1 MTAVIG
7 AFLQSEE
14 TAADRSIG
22 PTEAVMKR
30 FWFVLV
36 PLVLVV
42 GAIIGACR
50 STGAGQPG
58 LLALAQSRG
67 LSPEDA
73 ARALKTFVPPGGRDE
88 FLLFASGGH
97 SGQIHVIG
105 VPSMRLLKTIAVFTP
120 EPWQGYGYGA
130 DWSEQALAGEAPDG
144 SGTNGHNGHGANGA
158 QKEPLRWGDA
168 HHPALSETNGKYDGR
183 WIYINDRAN
192 GRIGMADLGDFRT
205 KQVLQVPNLMTSHG
219 GVFAT
224 PNTEY
229 VHISSKV
236 PALKAWN
243 ASQGQSV
250 TLNDH
255 LNKYA
260 DIYRGYST
268 FIKVDPKSGRML
280 LEESFQIELP
290 PYTQDLADAGKG
302 ASDGFAFINSYNVE
316 MATGGVEQGKPPIE
330 VGASKLD
337 FDYLHIVNWKK
348 AEQVVAAGKF
358 TRINGIRV
366 ISLETAVAEDLLHL
380 APEPR
385 SPHGVDVAPKG
396 DYISVAGKLDPHVTV
411 YGIDRIKQAIA
422 NKTYEGKDR
431 YGVPILKFDAVV
443 AGKVELGAGPLHTQ
457 YDNQGNAYTSL
468 YLESAVAKWTLG
480 EPYHS
485 ADKAFKL
492 VDKVSIHYNIG
503 HLATAEGD
511 TMDPQGK
518 YLIAMNKW
526 SIDRHTN
533 VGPLHPQNFQL
544 IDLTGPKMELIADM
558 PVGFG
563 EPHYA
568 QLVRASIIKAHEV
581 YEPGTAPA
589 TNAKSPTSITSEQ
602 EARIV
607 RSQGKVEVWMN
618 VVRSHF
624 TPDIVTAKVGDKVII
639 HLTNTERTAD
649 ATHGFAIPTRN
660 VMLSLDPGES
670 TTVEFVADK
679 PGTFSFYCTEFC
691 SALHLEMQ
699 GWLIVEK

>member
-1 MTAVIG
+1 MKKSWLVVSVLVLA
-7 AFLQSEE
+7 
-14 TAADRSIG
+14 TAAG
-22 PTEAVMKR
+22 
-30 FWFVLV
+30 
-36 PLVLVV
+36 
-42 GAIIGACR
+42 IGACR
-50 STGAGQPG
+50 STGGQSQ
-58 LLALAQSRG
+58 LLTLAQSRG

-73 ARALKTFVPPGGRDE
+73 ARAVKTFVPPGGRDE

-130 DWSEQALAGEAPDG
+130 DWSEQALTNNGGHAGHAA
-144 SGTNGHNGHGANGA
+144 T
-158 QKEPLRWGDA
+158 KEKDPLRWGDA
-168 HHPALSETNGKYDGR
+168 HHPALSETAGKYDGR
-183 WIYINDRAN
+183 WIYINDRAH

-205 KQVLQVPNLMTSHG
+205 KQVLQVPNLQTSHG
-219 GVFAT
+219 GIFAT

-243 ASQGQSV
+243 ASQGQTV
-250 TLNDH
+250 TLDDH
-255 LNKYA
+255 LNRYG

-268 FIKVDPKSGRML
+268 FIKVDPKTGRML
-280 LEESFQIELP
+280 VDQSFQIELP

-302 ASDGFAFINSYNVE
+302 ASEGYAFINSYNVE
-316 MATGGVEQGKPPIE
+316 MATGGIEQGRPPIE
-330 VGASKLD
+330 VGASQLD
-337 FDYLHIVNWKK
+337 FDYLHIINWKK
-348 AEQVVAAGKF
+348 AEQLVAAGRF
-358 TRINGIRV
+358 TTINGIRV
-366 ISLETAVAEDLLHL
+366 ISLETAAAEGVLHL

-385 SPHGVDVAPKG
+385 SPHGVDVAPRG

-411 YGIDRIKQAIA
+411 YGIDRIKQAIEA
-422 NKTYEGKDR
+422 KTYEGKDR

-457 YDNQGNAYTSL
+457 YDAEGNGYTSL

-480 EPYHS
+480 PPYHP

-503 HLATAEGD
+503 HLATAQGD

-518 YLIAMNKW
+518 YLVAMNKW

-544 IDLTGPKMELIADM
+544 IDISGPKMELLADM
-558 PVGFG
+558 PIGFG

-568 QLVRASIIKAHEV
+568 QLVKADTIKAHDV
-581 YEPGTAPA
+581 YEPGTSPA
-589 TNAKSPTSITSEQ
+589 TGAKSATGIESEQ
-602 EARIV
+602 QARIV
-607 RSQGKVEVWMN
+607 RKPGVVEVWMN

-624 TPDIVTAKVGDKVII
+624 TPDIIKARVGDKII
-639 HLTNTERTAD
+639 VHITNTERTPD
-649 ATHGFAIPTRN
+649 ATHGFAVPTRN

-670 TTVEFVADK
+670 TTVEFVVDK
-679 PGTFSFYCTEFC
+679 PGTYSFYCTEFC

>member
-1 MTAVIG
+1 MKKFLLVMT
-7 AFLQSEE
+7 
-14 TAADRSIG
+14 
-22 PTEAVMKR
+22 
-30 FWFVLV
+30 
-36 PLVLVV
+36 PLVIVAAATFAACNRTV
-42 GAIIGACR
+42 GGN
-50 STGAGQPG
+50 QPQ
-58 LLALAQSRG
+58 LLSLAQARG

-73 ARALKTFVPPGGRDE
+73 ARAVRTFVPPGGRDE

-97 SGQIHVIG
+97 SGQIHVVG

-130 DWSEQALAGEAPDG
+130 DWSEVALAGNASKD
-144 SGTNGHNGHGANGA
+144 
-158 QKEPLRWGDA
+158 PLRWGDA
-168 HHPALSETNGKYDGR
+168 HHPALSETDGKYDGR
-183 WIYINDRAN
+183 WIYINDRAH
-192 GRIGMADLGDFRT
+192 GRIGMADLADFRA
-205 KQVLQVPNLMTSHG
+205 KQIMQVPNIQTSHG
-219 GVFAT
+219 GIFAT
-224 PNTEY
+224 PNTQY

-243 ASQGQSV
+243 ASKGQTV

-268 FIKVDPKSGRML
+268 FVKIDPATGRMIL
-280 LEESFQIELP
+280 KDSFQIELP

-302 ASDGFAFINSYNVE
+302 ASDGYAFINSYNAE
-316 MATGGVEQGKPPIE
+316 MATGGIEQGKPPLE
-330 VGASKLD
+330 VGASQLD
-337 FDYLHIVNWKK
+337 FDFLHIINWKK

-358 TRINGIRV
+358 TEINGIRV
-366 ISLETAVAEDLLHL
+366 ISLETAIAEGLLHL

-411 YGIDRIKQAIA
+411 YGIDRIKAAIEA
-422 NKTYEGKDR
+422 KNFEGRDR
-431 YGVPILKFDAVV
+431 YGIPILKFDAVV

-457 YDNQGNAYTSL
+457 YDNEGNGYTSL

-480 EPYHS
+480 APYHP

-492 VDKVSIHYNIG
+492 VDKISIHYNIG
-503 HLATAEGD
+503 HLATAQGD

-544 IDLTGPKMELIADM
+544 IDISGPKMELLADM
-558 PVGFG
+558 PIGFG

-568 QLVRASIIKAHEV
+568 QLVKADTIKAKDV
-581 YEPGTAPA
+581 YTAGVSPE
-589 TNAKSPTSITSEQ
+589 TMQKSPTSIAGEK

-607 RSQGKVEVWMN
+607 RKPGVVEVWMH
-618 VVRSHF
+618 VIRSHF
-624 TPDIVTAKVGDKVII
+624 TPDIITAKVGDRII
-639 HLTNTERTAD
+639 VHLTNTERTPD
-649 ATHGFAIPTRN
+649 ATHGFAVPTKN
-660 VMLSLDPGES
+660 VMVSLDPGES

-679 PGTFSFYCTEFC
+679 AGTFSFYCTEFC

>member
-1 MTAVIG
+1 MKKLFVVAIPLLLAG
-7 AFLQSEE
+7 A
-14 TAADRSIG
+14 AA
-22 PTEAVMKR
+22 
-30 FWFVLV
+30 
-36 PLVLVV
+36 
-42 GAIIGACR
+42 IGACVK
-50 STGAGQPG
+50 SMGAAQGQ
-58 LLALAQSRG
+58 LMTLAQSRN

-73 ARALKTFVPPGGRDE
+73 AHALKTFVPPGGRDE
-88 FLLFASGGH
+88 YLLFTSGGH
-97 SGQIHVIG
+97 SGQVHVIG

-130 DWSEQALAGEAPDG
+130 DWSEQALAEGGDG
-144 SGTNGHNGHGANGA
+144 P
-158 QKEPLRWGDA
+158 KDPLRWGDA

-183 WIYINDRAN
+183 WLYINDRAH
-192 GRIGMADLGDFRT
+192 GRIGMVDLSDFRT
-205 KQVLQVPNLMTSHG
+205 KQILQVPNLETSHG
-219 GVFAT
+219 GIFAT
-224 PNTEY
+224 PNTQY

-236 PALKAWN
+236 PALKGFN
-243 ASQGQSV
+243 PSKGQSI
-250 TLNDH
+250 TLDDH

-268 FIKVDPKSGRML
+268 FVKIDPKTGRML
-280 LEESFQIELP
+280 LKESFQIELP

-302 ASDGFAFINSYNVE
+302 VSDGWAFINSYNVE
-316 MATGGVEQGKPPIE
+316 MATGGIQQGKPAIE
-330 VGASKLD
+330 VGASQLD
-337 FDYLHIVNWKK
+337 FDYLHIINWKK

-358 TRINGIRV
+358 TELNGIRV
-366 ISLETAVAEDLLHL
+366 ISLDTAIAEGLLFL

-396 DYISVAGKLDPHVTV
+396 DYITVSGKLNPHTTV
-411 YGIDRIKQAIA
+411 YGFDLILKAIES
-422 NKTYEGKDR
+422 KTFEGKDR
-431 YGVPILKFDAVV
+431 YGIPILKFDAVV

-480 EPYHS
+480 PPYHS
-485 ADKAFKL
+485 AEEAFKL

-503 HLATAEGD
+503 HLATAQGD

-544 IDLTGPKMELIADM
+544 IDISGPKMELLADM
-558 PVGFG
+558 PIGFG

-568 QLVRASIIKAHEV
+568 QMVKADTIKAKAV
-581 YEPGTAPA
+581 YSPGESPA
-589 TNAKSPTSITSEQ
+589 TGAKNPDAIASEKD
-602 EARIV
+602 ARIV
-607 RSQGKVEVWMN
+607 KRPGVVEVWMN

-624 TPDIVTAKVGDKVII
+624 TPDIITAKVGDKVIV
-639 HLTNTERTAD
+639 HLTNQETTED
-649 ATHGFAIPTRN
+649 ATHGFAVPTRN
-660 VMLSLDPGES
+660 VMVCLDPGET
-670 TTVEFVADK
+670 TTVEFVADRA
-679 PGTFSFYCTEFC
+679 GSYSFYCTEFC